1 MRSFNLVRSVCCTGL
16 ALGLLAGVAMTS
28 AQDVTQEPT
37 QDMMMTQMMS
47 MQGACPQDAAA
58 TMLTNMTGMNGMMT
72 ETPMMGATE
81 DMNMS
86 MTPAATMDMSTGSTG
101 STDTGTGSTATGT
114 QEAMSVKC
122 LFGEFSGAAEVPGP
136 GDTDG
141 MGVVFVSIDPSSGE
155 VCYEEAVSGITLP
168 AAASHIHVNSAGLS
182 GDVVIPF
189 PTAPDAEGKASGCT
203 TATTEGLTGAIANN
217 PEQYYVNVHTSDFPN
232 GAIRAQLSAWD
243 SSMMGDMGMMMTPD
257 ASMGSGSGTTGTGSG
272 TTGSGSGTTGSGS
285 DVTTP
290 MATEAASG

>member
-86 MTPAATMDMSTGSTG
+86 MTPAATMDMNMMATPMMGATEDMG
-101 STDTGTGSTATGT
+101 MTGT
-114 QEAMSVKC
+114 QEAMGVKC

-272 TTGSGSGTTGSGS
+272 TTGSGS